1 MFINRQRHREMPQL
15 NTSSLPDLIFTVL
28 FFFMVVT
35 HMRTVTV
42 KVKYT
47 LPEGREL
54 ARLTKQTT
62 AANVFIGQ
70 MPSLRGNGGS
80 TQSQGENRQLAVQ
93 LNDKV
98 MSADQIAT
106 YISEELRRMT
116 DNDRQHATVTL
127 KADLHTP
134 MSQVSQVKRALRRAG
149 IEKINYTAEEQ
160 KTTKK

>member
-1 MFINRQRHREMPQL
+1 
-15 NTSSLPDLIFTVL
+15 
-28 FFFMVVT
+28 
-35 HMRTVTV
+35 MRTVTV

-47 LPEGREL
+47 LPVGREL

-70 MPSLRGNGGS
+70 RPQYHGS
-80 TQSQGENRQLAVQ
+80 TDNEQSQGESRLSAIQ

-98 MSADQIAT
+98 MSADEIAA
-106 YISEELRRMT
+106 YMNEELRRMS
-116 DNDRQHATVTL
+116 DNDRQRATVTL

-134 MSQVSQVKRALRRAG
+134 MSQVAQVKRALRRAG